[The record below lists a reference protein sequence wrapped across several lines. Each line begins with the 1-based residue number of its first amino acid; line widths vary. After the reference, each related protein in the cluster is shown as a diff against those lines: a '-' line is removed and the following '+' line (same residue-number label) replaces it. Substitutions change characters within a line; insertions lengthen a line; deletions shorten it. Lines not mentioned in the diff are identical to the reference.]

1 MTKPQID
8 NIVKRYPYLK
18 PSIDKNELSVIK
30 VYIGNRKYVFELT
43 EEVKTICRTV
53 EKVYGAEKNCW
64 VKFIIKGMMNGE
76 TDKWMIGQMPVSR
89 SKFYEF
95 KEEYMEKVYDC
106 CISLGLVT
114 YEEVLSKE
122 IL

>member
-1 MTKPQID
+1 M
-8 NIVKRYPYLK
+8 
-18 PSIDKNELSVIK
+18 
-30 VYIGNRKYVFELT
+30 T

-106 CISLGLVT
+106 CISLGLVILRKFQTRKFCNEKAYRTRYT
-114 YEEVLSKE
+114 Y
-122 IL
+122 